1 MTPKGSVQATPE
13 NAVRKIITWFVTA
26 EAILLMGNVLIRLNA
41 KEEMLPG
48 WMSAAIAILISIP
61 MIILAIRFFQIL
73 RASLDEMLQRI
84 VLEGLAFAM
93 IVFIPLAGLYVNL
106 RAAGLMF
113 SQLDSPELLLTP
125 AILAIIG
132 FQISWSRLK

>member
-61 MIILAIRFFQIL
+61 MILLAIRFFQIL

-113 SQLDSPELLLTP
+113 SQLDPPELLLTP